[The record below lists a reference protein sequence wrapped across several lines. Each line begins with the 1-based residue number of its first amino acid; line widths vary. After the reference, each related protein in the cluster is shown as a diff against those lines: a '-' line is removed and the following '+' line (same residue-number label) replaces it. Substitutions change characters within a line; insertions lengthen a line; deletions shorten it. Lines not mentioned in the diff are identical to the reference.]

1 MSDQPTFYQKHQIDK
16 QRQAKWEQMLAHLC
30 DEYDLG
36 PLSDLSDDRRQE
48 LEGELEEHVDQ
59 WNETEPVSGHAP
71 STTCPEKP
79 RDSDVPVPAPPGRR
93 ANYGAATWPTHGN
106 AVRLTP

>member
-30 DEYDLG
+30 DEYNLG

-48 LEGELEEHVDQ
+48 LEEELEDHTEQWCEADEDDMTLKAKTDFQKMLAEYHELGEQLMDILDDENPDIPDQ
-59 WNETEPVSGHAP
+59 DE
-71 STTCPEKP
+71 
-79 RDSDVPVPAPPGRR
+79 SDIP
-93 ANYGAATWPTHGN
+93 
-106 AVRLTP
+106 

>member
-48 LEGELEEHVDQ
+48 LEGELEDHVDQ
-59 WNETEPVSGHAP
+59 WNETEPVSGHRP
-71 STTCPEKP
+71 STPFQKMLAEHHELGEQLLDILDDENPDIPDPEDE
-79 RDSDVPVPAPPGRR
+79 DSLP
-93 ANYGAATWPTHGN
+93 
-106 AVRLTP
+106 